1 MDLCF
6 TSNKVSRDPK
16 DRPSSGNFC
25 SMLRMTLLFFFVLP
39 PVPRLMFFF
48 VDEESDREDLPF
60 LFPKRNKI
68 DAFEKGSE
76 NDSEK

>member
-1 MDLCF
+1 
-6 TSNKVSRDPK
+6 
-16 DRPSSGNFC
+16 
-25 SMLRMTLLFFFVLP
+25 
-39 PVPRLMFFF
+39 MFFF

-68 DAFEKGSE
+68 DAFEKRSE